1 MIELAA
7 ALVASLFGVLLD
19 RFDRWSD
26 RQKRHQAAIRQDR
39 AEQKRAIE
47 NARARIER
55 EIANETDLSALVDR
69 L

>member
-19 RFDRWSD
+19 RFDRWSE
-26 RQKRHQAAIRQDR
+26 RQNRQRAAIRQDR

-47 NARARIER
+47 DARARIER